1 MAARGVGTLGDVVMA
16 DRHEEDAPALRHD
29 GPGQGG
35 DLLEGARLRLHVSGR
50 GFLSHALG
58 ERAHQARPRQ
68 EAHRVRLG
76 ALTLVRGLEDADEG
90 VCADLVVAG
99 QAGAVLE
106 GQPDVLFLGYNA
118 QEDYGDVPLSEE
130 RFWEGNPKF
139 YTERM
144 KWRIWS
150 KLYHALAF
158 ADYTKPME
166 DGNFVF
172 MNAVYFGSKT
182 IKQLEQLP
190 NAKPAIAQCLEFTKE
205 VIHDIF
211 KPKAIVCFS
220 VADGFDALNTSFGF
234 ESVISFCPNR
244 ILPDGTKL
252 ECKWGLKLGIWNGI
266 PVIGMPHPSA
276 RGISNDDWG
285 TIAYAL
291 KDLLYRK

>member
-1 MAARGVGTLGDVVMA
+1 MNLLMDQKQRYAQWVDKVSRFLEETGPTLGN
-16 DRHEEDAPALRHD
+16 
-29 GPGQGG
+29 GG
-35 DLLEGARLRLHVSGR
+35 RCCSVFQSK
-50 GFLSHALG
+50 
-58 ERAHQARPRQ
+58 P
-68 EAHRVRLG
+68 
-76 ALTLVRGLEDADEG
+76 
-90 VCADLVVAG
+90 
-99 QAGAVLE
+99 VLE
-106 GQPDVLFLGYNA
+106 HQPDVLFLGYNA
-118 QEDYGDVPLSEE
+118 QEDYGYVPLSEE
-130 RFWEGNPKF
+130 RFWEGNPSF
-139 YTERM
+139 YADRM

-150 KLYHALAF
+150 KPYHALAF

-205 VIHDIF
+205 VIHDVF

-234 ESVISFCPNR
+234 ESVISFHPNR

-252 ECKWGLKLGIWNGI
+252 ECKWELKLGIWNGI

-291 KDLLYRK
+291 KNLLYRK

>member
-1 MAARGVGTLGDVVMA
+1 MNLHMDQKQRYAQWVDKVFRFLEETGPTLGN
-16 DRHEEDAPALRHD
+16 R
-29 GPGQGG
+29 
-35 DLLEGARLRLHVSGR
+35 GR
-50 GFLSHALG
+50 CCSVFQSK
-58 ERAHQARPRQ
+58 P
-68 EAHRVRLG
+68 
-76 ALTLVRGLEDADEG
+76 
-90 VCADLVVAG
+90 
-99 QAGAVLE
+99 VLE

-118 QEDYGDVPLSEE
+118 QEDYPYESPSEE
-130 RFWEGNPKF
+130 RFWEGNPDF
-139 YTERM
+139 YDTRRM

-150 KLYHALAF
+150 KPYHALAF

-220 VADGFDALNTSFGF
+220 VASGFDVLNTSFGF

-252 ECKWGLKLGIWNGI
+252 ECKWELKLGIWNGI

-285 TIAYAL
+285 TIAYTL
-291 KDLLYRK
+291 KNLLYRK